1 LTGESVSLNAPQL
14 LAVQPWTR
22 RVGAYLEVGQWGAL
36 MLLIVALPLSESMK
50 NVAFGLALG
59 CWVLQAV
66 VGEAR
71 RPRLTGVGA
80 AQALLVAVAFASAL
94 VAINRWQGFRGVWDL
109 ARAWLTF
116 LLVLNTVTSWEKLKR
131 CWALF
136 VGATVIGCVVGM
148 WEFVVGIPQAL
159 EARTFGGSHAL
170 EVLSLGHPNHTATY
184 LLMMIVLA
192 LSYLTFAGAIKERRH
207 TWLFA
212 VGAAALIPSMFLTF
226 SRSASLAFLVI
237 LIVMGIVARRRLLAT
252 ALVALILV
260 GAVGV
265 TRIPSV
271 SRHFSGATHPFSTG
285 AITDRTHVWGGVLR
299 LVSDRPAFG
308 VGPRNFNYFDKEL
321 YGISPSMKYFNHAH
335 SLYFNVLA
343 EMGWLGAAALF
354 LWLGTIAL
362 VGWRSRQALTT
373 PWGRVVWMGALGSFL
388 TITVSGIM
396 TTTLHTEGAMAFSA
410 IIGLLLAAREFP
422 LGDEPLAGGSG
433 IESSRLR

>member
-1 LTGESVSLNAPQL
+1 MTGESVSLNAPQL

-22 RVGAYLEVGQWGAL
+22 RVGTYLEVGQWGAL
-36 MLLIVALPLSESMK
+36 MLLIVSLPLSESMK

-66 VGEAR
+66 LGEAR

-80 AQALLVAVAFASAL
+80 AQALLVTVAFASTL
-94 VAINRWQGFRGVWDL
+94 VAINRWQGSRGAWDMT
-109 ARAWLTF
+109 RAWLTF
-116 LLVLNTVTSWEKLKR
+116 LLVLNTVTSWDRLKR
-131 CWALF
+131 CWILF
-136 VGATVIGCVVGM
+136 VGATAVGCLVGL

-170 EVLSLGHPNHTATY
+170 EVLSLGHPIHTATY

-192 LSYLTFAGAIKERRH
+192 LSYLAFAGAIKVRRY

-212 VGAAALIPSMFLTF
+212 AGAAILVPSMFLTF
-226 SRSASLAFLVI
+226 SRSAGLAFLVI
-237 LIVMGIVARRRLLAT
+237 LIVMGIAARKRLLTA

-271 SRHFSGATHPFSTG
+271 NRHFSGATHPFSTG
-285 AITDRTHVWGGVLR
+285 AITDRLHVWGGVLR
-299 LVSDRPAFG
+299 LASDRPAFG
-308 VGPRNFNYFDKEL
+308 VGPRNFNYFDKQR
-321 YGISPSMKYFNHAH
+321 YGIITSMNYFNHAH

-343 EMGWLGAAALF
+343 EMGWLGAAAF
-354 LWLGTIAL
+354 GLWLGTIAV
-362 VGWRSRQALTT
+362 VGWRARRSLTT

-396 TTTLHTEGAMAFSA
+396 TTTMHTEGAMAFSA
-410 IIGLLLAAREFP
+410 IIGLLLAARAFAEGGR
-422 LGDEPLAGGSG
+422 GDPRTVLPAEG
-433 IESSRLR
+433 